1 MPPAAS
7 AGNAPP
13 LEPETDMTIAI
24 RKSEPSSEG
33 AKAFLAGRRK
43 QILIDGLWRD
53 ASSGKTF
60 ATFDPASG
68 RRLAELGE
76 GTDADVDEAVASA
89 RQALSSSE
97 WKGMTPSARGRLLW
111 RIAELIDAH
120 VEELA
125 ELETLDQGK
134 TFRTG
139 RFGEIPASAEHF
151 RYFAGFCTKIL
162 GTTIPT
168 SIAYQPEGKQIFA
181 YTTRQPIGVV
191 AAITPW
197 NSPMLM
203 AAMKLAPALAAGC
216 TVVLKPAEE
225 TSLTALRLGELMLE
239 AGLPKGVVNIVTGFG
254 ETVGAALTAHPDV
267 DKVAF
272 TGSTEVGKV
281 IVSAA
286 QGNLKKLTLELGGK
300 SPAII
305 MPDADMALT
314 IPGVARGIFSNSGQV
329 CVAGSRV
336 YAHRAVY
343 DEVVDGLARAAGA
356 LTLGHGLDA
365 ATDLGPLVNRDQAIR
380 VAGYVSEGRAQGA
393 EIAAGGH
400 QTGEF
405 GTFYEPTVVTGVRSD
420 MRMMREEIFGPVV
433 AVTPFA
439 EVEEAIAYANDSPYG
454 LAGSVWTRDLS
465 TAHQLASQVKAG
477 TVWINCHSYFS
488 PELPKGGHKQSGW
501 GYENG
506 APGLE
511 NYLETKTVCA
521 VI

>member
-1 MPPAAS
+1 
-7 AGNAPP
+7 
-13 LEPETDMTIAI
+13 MTITI
-24 RKSEPSSEG
+24 NTPEPRSEG
-33 AKAFLAGRRK
+33 ARAFLARRQK
-43 QILIDGLWRD
+43 QILIDGVWRD
-53 ASSGKTF
+53 AGSGQRF
-60 ATFDPASG
+60 ETFDPASG
-68 RRLAELGE
+68 RLLAELAE
-76 GTDADVDEAVASA
+76 ATASDVDEAVASA
-89 RQALSSSE
+89 RTALTSKE
-97 WKGMTPSARGRLLW
+97 WKGMTPSARGKLLW
-111 RIAELIDAH
+111 KIAELIDAH

-134 TFRTG
+134 SFRTG
-139 RFGEIPASAEHF
+139 RFGEIPASAEQF

-168 SIAYQPEGKQIFA
+168 SIAYQPEGREIFA
-181 YTTRQPIGVV
+181 YTTREPVGVV

-225 TSLTALRLGELMLE
+225 TSLTAIRLVELMLE
-239 AGLPKGVVNIVTGFG
+239 AGLPKGVVNLVTGFG
-254 ETVGAALTAHPDV
+254 EVVGAALTAHPDV

-272 TGSTEVGKV
+272 TGSTEVGKL

-286 QGNLKKLTLELGGK
+286 EGNLKKLTLELGGK
-300 SPAII
+300 SPAIV
-305 MPDADMALT
+305 MPDADMALA
-314 IPGVARGIFSNSGQV
+314 IPGIARGIFSNSGQV

-343 DEVVDGLARAAGA
+343 DAVVEGLSKTATA

-365 ATDLGPLVNRDQAIR
+365 GTDLGPLVNRKQADR
-380 VAGYVSEGRAQGA
+380 VAGFIAEGRLEGA
-393 EIAAGGH
+393 EITSGGN

-405 GTFYEPTVVTGVRSD
+405 GTFFEPTVVTSVRPD

-433 AVTPFA
+433 AVTPFDDP
-439 EVEEAIAYANDSPYG
+439 EEAIAYANDSPYG
-454 LAGSVWTRDLS
+454 LAGSVWTQDLS
-465 TAHQLASQVKAG
+465 SAHRLAARVKAG
-477 TVWINCHSYFS
+477 TIWINCHSYFS

>member
-1 MPPAAS
+1 
-7 AGNAPP
+7 
-13 LEPETDMTIAI
+13 MTITI
-24 RKSEPSSEG
+24 KTPEPRSEG
-33 AKAFLAGRRK
+33 ARAFLARRQK
-43 QILIDGLWRD
+43 QILIDGVWRD
-53 ASSGKTF
+53 AGIGHRF
-60 ATFDPASG
+60 ETFDPASG
-68 RRLAELGE
+68 KLLAELAE
-76 GTDADVDEAVASA
+76 ATASDVDEAVASA
-89 RQALSSSE
+89 RAALTSKE
-97 WKGMTPSARGRLLW
+97 WKGMTPSARGKLLW
-111 RIAELIDAH
+111 KIAELIDAH

-134 TFRTG
+134 SFKTG
-139 RFGEIPASAEHF
+139 RFGEIPASAEQF

-181 YTTRQPIGVV
+181 YTTREPVGVV

-225 TSLTALRLGELMLE
+225 TSLTAIRLVELMLE
-239 AGLPKGVVNIVTGFG
+239 AGLPKGVVNLVTGFG
-254 ETVGAALTAHPDV
+254 EVVGAALTAHPDV

-272 TGSTEVGKV
+272 TGSTEVGKL

-300 SPAII
+300 SPAIV
-305 MPDADMALT
+305 MPDADMALA

-343 DEVVDGLARAAGA
+343 DAVVEGLSKAASA
-356 LTLGHGLDA
+356 LTLGHGLDTG
-365 ATDLGPLVNRDQAIR
+365 TDLGPLVNRKQADR
-380 VAGYVSEGRAQGA
+380 VASFIAEGRSAGA
-393 EIAAGGH
+393 EITSGGN

-405 GTFYEPTVVTGVRSD
+405 GTFFEPTVVTSVRPD

-433 AVTPFA
+433 AVTPFDDP
-439 EVEEAIAYANDSPYG
+439 EEAIAYANDSPYG
-454 LAGSVWTRDLS
+454 LAGSVWTQELS
-465 TAHQLASQVKAG
+465 SAHRLAARVKAG
-477 TVWINCHSYFS
+477 TIWINCHSYFS

-506 APGLE
+506 APGLD

>member
-1 MPPAAS
+1 
-7 AGNAPP
+7 
-13 LEPETDMTIAI
+13 MTLAI
-24 RKSEPSSEG
+24 TTPQPKTEG
-33 AKAFLAGRRK
+33 ARAFLAKARK
-43 QILIDGLWRD
+43 QILIDGQWRD
-53 ASSGKTF
+53 AGTGSTF
-60 ATFDPASG
+60 ETLDPASG
-68 RRLAELGE
+68 QMLALLAE
-76 GTDADVDEAVASA
+76 GTADDVDAAVASA
-89 RQALSSSE
+89 RQAMTSPE
-97 WKGMTPSARGRLLW
+97 WRGLTPSARGKLLW
-111 RIAELIDAH
+111 KIADLIDAH

-134 TFRTG
+134 SYKTG
-139 RFGEIPASAEHF
+139 RFGEIPASAEQF

-168 SIAYQPEGKQIFA
+168 SISYQPAGKQIFA
-181 YTTRQPIGVV
+181 YTTREPIGVV

-254 ETVGAALTAHPDV
+254 EVVGAALTAHPDV

-272 TGSTEVGKV
+272 TGSTEVGKM
-281 IVSAA
+281 IVGAA

-305 MPDADMALT
+305 LPDADMALA

-336 YAHRAVY
+336 YAHTSVY
-343 DEVVDGLARAAGA
+343 NQVVEGLSKAASA
-356 LTLGHGLDA
+356 LTLGHGLDP
-365 ATDLGPLVNRDQAIR
+365 ATDLGPLVNRKQADR
-380 VAGYVSEGRAQGA
+380 VAGFIRDGRADGA
-393 EIAAGGH
+393 EIAAGGR
-400 QTGEF
+400 QDGEF
-405 GTFYEPTVVTGVRSD
+405 GTFFEPTVVTSVRPD
-420 MRMMREEIFGPVV
+420 MRLMREEIFGPVV
-433 AVTPFA
+433 AVTPFDDPT
-439 EVEEAIAYANDSPYG
+439 EAITFANDSPYG
-454 LAGSVWTRDLS
+454 LAGSVWTQDLS
-465 TAHQLASQVKAG
+465 SAHRLAASVKAG
-477 TVWINCHSYFS
+477 TIWINCHSYFS

-506 APGLE
+506 APGLD